1 MIFPRK
7 IRKKFGLLNN
17 FFGNLVKNFNF
28 FNIQFSARRKRD
40 QKIREPSK
48 FLRENKV
55 EGNNRRLHAR
65 MKRSLMTWIN
75 SSGRISSTI
84 RNLQKGAFCR
94 QNTAFGVKF
103 EQNTKKKKKKKVQNI
118 YKTV

>member
-7 IRKKFGLLNN
+7 IRKKFGLPNN

-65 MKRSLMTWIN
+65 MKRSLMT
-75 SSGRISSTI
+75 
-84 RNLQKGAFCR
+84 
-94 QNTAFGVKF
+94 
-103 EQNTKKKKKKKVQNI
+103 
-118 YKTV
+118 